1 MKIYMIWP
9 RSTASYYSP
18 SDYSRWGR
26 GRSMLANLALPT
38 LAALTPADVE
48 VEICDADLASP
59 DFQTDAEVIA
69 LSGFYINWWSM
80 RAIAD
85 EFRRRGKLVVIG
97 GPFATLSHDTVR
109 PHADI
114 LVRGEAERIW
124 PSIVEDI
131 RQGRWLPEYIE
142 HEHVDITQSPV
153 PRWDLLPVEHY
164 AQTLVQTARG
174 CPYSCDFCDVVTI
187 FGRKVRGKTP
197 DQVLSELELLYRLG
211 SRFVMLADDNLTV
224 HRGHAERILTAIR
237 DWNRTL
243 PQPVYFSTQLS
254 IDLAWH
260 EDLMVLAA
268 EAGLTWAYIGIESS
282 NPESLIGVNKLHN
295 ARSDLIADIERLTSH
310 GIVVL
315 GGLISGF
322 DQDGPGVFDQHA
334 QFIGRTPV
342 AFVSCNLLVASEGTV
357 LYDRLAEQERLV
369 DGGGK
374 ATAGDQFFSTNIV
387 PAKMSVEELVRGN
400 RRLVERLYRPRAFG
414 RRFDRLMRRLPRKRR
429 QPRMRFL
436 PTMITTGRLLRLGN
450 LLAYARSLLRLGTFY
465 LQPGNWRLAA
475 TFACWIVKRPWYL
488 DVIGTHMAL
497 FAQVTHVHAE
507 QGISAD
513 QEPPAPHTATEQVS
527 ASFRDERV

>member
-1 MKIYMIWP
+1 MVWP
-9 RSTASYYSP
+9 RSKASYYSP

-26 GRSMLANLALPT
+26 GRSMLPNLALPT
-38 LAALTPADVE
+38 LAALTPHDVG
-48 VEICDADLASP
+48 VEICDADLAPP
-59 DFQTDAEVIA
+59 DFETDAEVIA

-85 EFRRRGKLVVIG
+85 EFRRRGKLVVVG

-124 PSIVEDI
+124 PSVVEDI
-131 RQGRWLPEYIE
+131 RCGRWQPEYVE
-142 HEHVDITQSPV
+142 HEHVDITQTPV
-153 PRWDLLPVEHY
+153 PRWDLMPVEHY

-197 DQVLSELELLYRLG
+197 EQVLSELELLYRLG

-268 EAGLTWAYIGIESS
+268 EAGLTWAYVGIESS
-282 NPESLIGVNKLHN
+282 NPESLAGVNKMHN
-295 ARSDLIADIERLTSH
+295 VRSDLAADIERLTRH

-322 DQDGPGVFDQHA
+322 DQDGPGVFEQHE
-334 QFIGRTPV
+334 QFIRRTTL

-357 LYDRLAEQERLV
+357 LFDRLAEQERLV

-374 ATAGDQFFSTNIV
+374 ATAGDQLFGTNIV
-387 PAKMSVEELVRGN
+387 PAKMSVEELIAGN
-400 RRLVERLYRPRAFG
+400 RRLIARLYRPGAFA
-414 RRFDRLMRRLPRKRR
+414 RRFDRLMRALPRKRQ
-429 QPRMRFL
+429 QPKMRFL
-436 PTMITTGRLLRLGN
+436 ATVVTAGRLIRPGN
-450 LLAYARSLLRLGTFY
+450 LLAYTRSLLRLTTFY
-465 LQPGNWRLAA
+465 LHPGNWRLGA
-475 TFACWIVKRPWYL
+475 TFARWIVKRPQYL

-497 FAQVTHVHAE
+497 FAQVTYVHAA
-507 QGISAD
+507 QAISAD
-513 QEPPAPHTATEQVS
+513 QVPLAPPSATDQLTASLRGENV
-527 ASFRDERV
+527 